1 MSNGSA
7 GMTATVDTPRGWRQ
21 GVPGL
26 RTGSSGSPDGVS
38 TVSIC
43 YDSGMLERVVIVG
56 ASLGGLRA
64 AESLRQAGHTG
75 AITMIGAEP
84 HLPYDRPPLSKK
96 LLSGDWDGDRIQLRK
111 PEGIEELNVDWRLGV
126 AAVALDLEA
135 RSVALG
141 DGTSVAFDAA
151 ILATGSEP
159 RRLPGQL
166 DHPHVF
172 ELRTLNDSLA
182 LRERI
187 AAGGQK
193 MVVVGA
199 GFIGLEAAATA
210 KQLGNDVLVVE
221 GAPAPLIRALGAE
234 QGAAV
239 AAIHGDHGVEI
250 RTGVT
255 VDGLT
260 EGGLVINGEFEPADV
275 VLIGIGVV
283 PATGWLDGSGLEL
296 RDGVVCQPDLNAGA
310 PLVYAAGDMV
320 RWYNS
325 LFDEEMR
332 IEHWTNAAE
341 QGALAAQNLL
351 AEAAGEPTTAY
362 APVPFFWSE
371 QYDRRIQFLGRA
383 SPGDD
388 VQIIAG
394 SVEERKYAA
403 LFSRNGKLRGV
414 LGVSMPKNVM
424 PYRAKLLEGISIE
437 DALAMAAPPVV

>member
-1 MSNGSA
+1 
-7 GMTATVDTPRGWRQ
+7 
-21 GVPGL
+21 
-26 RTGSSGSPDGVS
+26 
-38 TVSIC
+38 
-43 YDSGMLERVVIVG
+43 MLKQVVIVG

-64 AESLRQAGHTG
+64 AESLRQAGFTG
-75 AITMIGAEP
+75 AITMIGAES

-96 LLSGDWDGDRIQLRK
+96 LLAGDWDPDRIQLRK
-111 PEGIEELNVDWRLGV
+111 PEGIEELDLHWRLGV
-126 AAVALDLEA
+126 AATGLDLRA
-135 RSVALG
+135 REVRLD
-141 DGTSVAFDAA
+141 DGTAVAFDGA

-166 DHPHVF
+166 DHTHVF

-182 LRERI
+182 LRERLG
-187 AAGGQK
+187 AGGQK
-193 MVVVGA
+193 LVVVGA

-210 KQLGNDVLVVE
+210 RQLGNEVLVVE
-221 GAPAPLIRALGAE
+221 GAAAPLIRALGAG

-250 RTGVT
+250 RTSVN
-255 VDGLT
+255 VDGLAA
-260 EGGLVINGEFEPADV
+260 GGLVIDGAFEPADV

-283 PATGWLDGSGLEL
+283 PATGWMNGSGLEL
-296 RDGVVCQPDLNAGA
+296 RDGVVCAPDLNAGA

-320 RWYNS
+320 RWHNS

-383 SPGDD
+383 SADDD
-388 VQIIAG
+388 VHLIAG
-394 SVEERKYAA
+394 SIEDRKYAA

-424 PYRAKLLEGISIE
+424 PYRAKLLEGISLE
-437 DALAMAAPPVV
+437 DAIAMAAPPTS

>member
-1 MSNGSA
+1 LA
-7 GMTATVDTPRGWRQ
+7 
-21 GVPGL
+21 
-26 RTGSSGSPDGVS
+26 DGVS
-38 TVSIC
+38 TAPTC
-43 YDSGMLERVVIVG
+43 YESGMLERVVIVG

-64 AESLRQAGHTG
+64 AESLRQTGFTG

-96 LLSGDWDGDRIQLRK
+96 FLAGDWDGDRIQLLK
-111 PEGIEELNVDWRLGV
+111 PEGLDELDVEWRLGV
-126 AAVALDLEA
+126 AAVNLDLEA
-135 RSVALG
+135 RQVHLD
-141 DGTSVAFDAA
+141 DGTRVGFDGA

-172 ELRTLNDSLA
+172 ELRTLDDSLA
-182 LRERI
+182 LRERL

-193 MVVVGA
+193 LVVVGA

-210 KQLGNDVLVVE
+210 RQLGNDVLVVE
-221 GAPAPLIRALGAE
+221 GASAPLIRALGAE

-239 AAIHGDHGVEI
+239 AAVHGDHGVEI
-250 RTGVT
+250 RTDVT

-260 EGGLVINGEFEPADV
+260 DGGLVINGAFESADV
-275 VLIGIGVV
+275 VLIGIGVA
-283 PATGWLDGSGLEL
+283 PATRWLDDSSLEL
-296 RDGVVCQPDLNAGA
+296 RDGVVCTPELNAGA

-351 AEAAGEPTTAY
+351 AEAANEPTTAY

-383 SPGDD
+383 SADD
-388 VQIIAG
+388 EVHLIAG

-414 LGVSMPKNVM
+414 LGLSMPKNVM

-437 DALAMAAPPVV
+437 DAIGMAAPPPTTP

>member
-1 MSNGSA
+1 
-7 GMTATVDTPRGWRQ
+7 
-21 GVPGL
+21 
-26 RTGSSGSPDGVS
+26 
-38 TVSIC
+38 
-43 YDSGMLERVVIVG
+43 MLERVVIVG

-64 AESLRQAGHTG
+64 AESLRQTGFTG

-96 LLSGDWDGDRIQLRK
+96 FLAGDWDGDRIQLLK
-111 PEGIEELNVDWRLGV
+111 PEGLDELDVEWRLGV
-126 AAVALDLEA
+126 AAVNLDLEA
-135 RSVALG
+135 RQVHLD
-141 DGTSVAFDAA
+141 DGTRVGFDGA

-172 ELRTLNDSLA
+172 ELRTLDDSLA
-182 LRERI
+182 LRERL

-193 MVVVGA
+193 LVVVGA

-210 KQLGNDVLVVE
+210 RQLGNDVLVVE
-221 GAPAPLIRALGAE
+221 GASAPLIRALGAE

-239 AAIHGDHGVEI
+239 AAVHGDHGVEI
-250 RTGVT
+250 RTDVT

-260 EGGLVINGEFEPADV
+260 DGGLVINGAFESADV
-275 VLIGIGVV
+275 VLIGIGVA
-283 PATGWLDGSGLEL
+283 PATRWLDDSSLEL
-296 RDGVVCQPDLNAGA
+296 RDGVVCTPELNAGA

-351 AEAAGEPTTAY
+351 AEAANEPTTAY

-383 SPGDD
+383 SADD
-388 VQIIAG
+388 EVHLIAG

-414 LGVSMPKNVM
+414 LGLSMPKNVM

-437 DALAMAAPPVV
+437 DAIGMAAPPPTTP

>member
-1 MSNGSA
+1 
-7 GMTATVDTPRGWRQ
+7 
-21 GVPGL
+21 
-26 RTGSSGSPDGVS
+26 
-38 TVSIC
+38 
-43 YDSGMLERVVIVG
+43 MLERVVIVG

-64 AESLRQAGHTG
+64 AESLRQAGFTG
-75 AITMIGAEP
+75 TITMIGAEP

-96 LLSGDWDGDRIQLRK
+96 LLAGDWDPERIQLRK
-111 PEGIEELNVDWRLGV
+111 PEGIEELDLEWRLGV
-126 AAVALDLEA
+126 AATRLDVRA
-135 RSVALG
+135 REVHLD
-141 DGTSVAFDAA
+141 DGTPVAFDGA

-166 DHPHVF
+166 DHTHVF

-182 LRERI
+182 LRERLG
-187 AAGGQK
+187 AGGQK
-193 MVVVGA
+193 LVVVGA

-210 KQLGNDVLVVE
+210 RQLGNDVLVVE

-250 RTGVT
+250 RTSVT

-260 EGGLVINGEFEPADV
+260 AGGLVIDGVFEPADV

-283 PATGWLDGSGLEL
+283 PATGWLNDSGLEL
-296 RDGVVCQPDLNAGA
+296 RDGVVCAADLNAGA

-320 RWYNS
+320 RWHNS

-383 SPGDD
+383 SGDD
-388 VQIIAG
+388 AVHVIAG
-394 SVEERKYAA
+394 SIEERKYAA

-424 PYRAKLLEGISIE
+424 PYRAKLLEGISLEEAI
-437 DALAMAAPPVV
+437 AMAAPPST

>member
-1 MSNGSA
+1 MRRWTGLPQGS
-7 GMTATVDTPRGWRQ
+7 T
-21 GVPGL
+21 
-26 RTGSSGSPDGVS
+26 
-38 TVSIC
+38 C
-43 YDSGMLERVVIVG
+43 YESGMLERVVIVG

-64 AESLRQAGHTG
+64 AESLRQAGFAGTI
-75 AITMIGAEP
+75 AMVGAEP

-96 LLSGDWDGDRIQLRK
+96 LLSGDWDPDRIQLRK
-111 PEGIEELNVDWRLGV
+111 PEGIDELNLDWRLGV
-126 AAVALDLEA
+126 TATDLDLKA
-135 RSVALG
+135 RSVALD
-141 DGTSVAFDAA
+141 DGSSVAFDGLV
-151 ILATGSEP
+151 LATGSEP

-172 ELRTLNDSLA
+172 ELRTLNDSLG
-182 LRERI
+182 LRQRL
-187 AAGGQK
+187 AGGGQK
-193 MVVVGA
+193 LVVVGA

-221 GAPAPLIRALGAE
+221 GASAPLIRALGAE

-255 VDGLT
+255 VDGLI
-260 EGGLVINGEFEPADV
+260 EGGLVINGEFVPADV

-283 PATGWLDGSGLEL
+283 PATGWLQGSGLEL
-296 RDGVVCQPDLNAGA
+296 RDGLVCKPDLNAGA

-320 RWYNS
+320 RWHNA

-351 AEAAGEPTTAY
+351 AEAAGEPTTDY

-383 SPGDD
+383 SVDDD
-388 VQIIAG
+388 VHLIAG
-394 SVEERKYAA
+394 SIEERKYAA
-403 LFSRNGKLRGV
+403 LFSRDGKLRGV

-424 PYRAKLLEGISIE
+424 PYRAKLLEGISLE
-437 DALAMAAPPVV
+437 DAIAMAAPPATSP